1 MKSLIA
7 KRSIVVAGS
16 RTSVTVEE
24 QFWSALR
31 EIAQSQGKSLS
42 EVVTG
47 IKAGDPGNLSSGIR
61 LFVLDR
67 LVTQLRGL
75 SAFRLSTPNAG
86 MSEEERRSA

>member
-1 MKSLIA
+1 MKSLIV
-7 KRSIVVAGS
+7 KRSIVVAGN

-31 EIAQSQGKSLS
+31 DIAQSQEKSLS
-42 EVVTG
+42 EVVTD

-67 LVTQLRGL
+67 LIARLRGL
-75 SAFRLSTPNAG
+75 SAFHHSTKNDG
-86 MSEEERRSA
+86 MREDERQSA